1 MPGTVAQTVRLS
13 FQRLLVYGDGACE
26 DATVQTLGITDRQQE
41 PDNIFRRIFWPSN
54 HAADVDALGQ
64 QGFWVCL
71 AAAILSL
78 VQLAFQGHW
87 VLAVSYALFYFFG
100 GMGVREHSRT
110 AAIIV
115 ATFFL
120 FNLVG
125 SAVVLGMPPGFVPLG
140 ILCLLLANIRGTWIA
155 SRWQNVG
162 DAFPDRLQETWRDR
176 LVDVLP
182 ARTWPAG
189 KYFFFLIGIGL
200 FVLSGL
206 GIFRMSTLRPKGQ
219 VPTEKI
225 IELKASPA
233 PNQP

>member
-1 MPGTVAQTVRLS
+1 
-13 FQRLLVYGDGACE
+13 
-26 DATVQTLGITDRQQE
+26 VQTLGITDRQQE

-78 VQLAFQGHW
+78 VQVAFQGHW
-87 VLAVSYALFYFFG
+87 ILSLSFAVFYFLG
-100 GMGVREHSRT
+100 GIGVREHSRV
-110 AAIIV
+110 AAIMV
-115 ATFFL
+115 ATFFVL
-120 FNLVG
+120 NLVG
-125 SAVVLGMPPGFVPLG
+125 SAVVFGMPPGFIPLG

-155 SRWQNVG
+155 SRWQNVA

-182 ARTWPAG
+182 ARMWPAG

-200 FVLSGL
+200 FVMSGL
-206 GIFRMSTLRPKGQ
+206 GIFRMSAIRSRGQ
-219 VPTEKI
+219 APTTKV
-225 IELKASPA
+225 IELQTSPPA
-233 PNQP
+233 NQR